1 MAELVLRDRVDPRDP
16 LDRLGLLGLL
26 DQLDLRARL
35 GPRGLMTARPIGWP
49 RVYLLALE
57 AIL

>member
-16 LDRLGLLGLL
+16 LDRLGLLGPQGQQTVKLIVWL
-26 DQLDLRARL
+26 HVCL
-35 GPRGLMTARPIGWP
+35 T
-49 RVYLLALE
+49 VLE